1 MTINNYKFGKE
12 EFILFFP
19 IIFLTLG
26 IPHAIKVIFVSQII
40 LIFLCL
46 EFKINKIKF
55 FFSTIIIFF

>member
-40 LIFLCL
+40 LIFFIIGG
-46 EFKINKIKF
+46 EV
-55 FFSTIIIFF
+55 IIITL